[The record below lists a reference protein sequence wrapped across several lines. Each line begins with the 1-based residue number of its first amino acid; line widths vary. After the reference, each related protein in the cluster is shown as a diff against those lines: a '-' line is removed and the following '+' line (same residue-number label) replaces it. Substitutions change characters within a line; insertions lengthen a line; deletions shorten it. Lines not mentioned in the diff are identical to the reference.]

1 LRNCINIQYIV
12 RMPALRVKQNAV
24 FRALDDYMIEERRPV
39 DCRLKDGDYRPMV
52 WGGFI
57 SMGDI
62 GIRQGRMVKLRVY
75 EYTEGNRFSGWSRVQ
90 AEQHVLGC
98 VAGNKAYG
106 VLQDEHVVII
116 P

>member
-1 LRNCINIQYIV
+1 
-12 RMPALRVKQNAV
+12 MPALRVKQNAV